1 MYIRSAQQF
10 EQRNSTQS
18 SFVNFQPFSDG
29 LNLTCT
35 SLAVLSISSP
45 PAEYSV
51 SLQQIGSESGTL
63 YFSAVDHGCPINT
76 TLTVI
81 TGYKYYLQ
89 NRAGVS
95 CPFTANLSRVV
106 VFGAMLQSQKLEW
119 PTNFS
124 AISCIPQYT
133 GRPDTLEVTLRVR
146 RCLGVR
152 KWGQQGC
159 GMSGRLWA

>member
-1 MYIRSAQQF
+1 MA
-10 EQRNSTQS
+10 
-18 SFVNFQPFSDG
+18 
-29 LNLTCT
+29 
-35 SLAVLSISSP
+35 AVLDGENLVPKVSPEMPP

-119 PTNFS
+119 LTNFS

-133 GRPDTLEVTLRVR
+133 GRPGTLEVTLRVR